1 MKILTAMG
9 NPELNMKMQEYE
21 EFEII
26 SKDIQYK
33 EGILEI
39 LEDKKEVDILILTNN
54 ILGELDFKELINKI
68 IKIKNN
74 LKIIVFLD
82 KEDEKIEQYLNSKNI
97 YKIYFLNKINFDL
110 FIKDFFKNSQK
121 NNFKIAQEIQEFK
134 GLIYENKK
142 IKENKKLNL
151 KNCKTKIISITGN
164 YNSGKTVFSYI
175 FSNHISNKNYRV
187 LIIDMNLEN
196 NDLDSILIRKVKK
209 NLKNNL
215 KILNFNFII
224 KKINNNLFC
233 SINMKNELNKL
244 NELEVYKIKEIFTK
258 VNLDYDIIL
267 IDTQSNIKNLFI
279 EKILKISDKIIFLSE
294 ENLFE
299 VQKMEDNLEII
310 SHDIKIKNDKIKVIL
325 NKTNEY
331 KILDYDTK
339 IIGRIPYNSLYTKL
353 INNNFEKNDL
363 EKLNSIYE
371 KIYSNLFMKGE

>member
-121 NNFKIAQEIQEFK
+121 NNLKIAQEIQEFK

-175 FSNHISNKNYRV
+175 FSNHISNKNYKV

-209 NLKNNL
+209 HLKNNL

-233 SINMKNELNKL
+233 SINIKNELNKL

>member
-97 YKIYFLNKINFDL
+97 YKIYFLNKINFEL

-164 YNSGKTVFSYI
+164 YNSGKTLFSYI
-175 FSNHISNKNYRV
+175 FSNHISNKNYKV

>member
-9 NPELNMKMQEYE
+9 NPELNIKMQEYE

-164 YNSGKTVFSYI
+164 YNSGKTLFSYI
-175 FSNHISNKNYRV
+175 FSNHISNKNYKV

>member
-164 YNSGKTVFSYI
+164 YNSGKTLFSYI
-175 FSNHISNKNYRV
+175 FSNHISNKNYKV

-339 IIGRIPYNSLYTKL
+339 IIVRIPYNSLYTKL

>member
-164 YNSGKTVFSYI
+164 YNSGKTLFSYI
-175 FSNHISNKNYRV
+175 FSNHISNKNYKV

-209 NLKNNL
+209 HLKNNL

>member
-121 NNFKIAQEIQEFK
+121 NNLKIAQEIQEFK

-175 FSNHISNKNYRV
+175 FSNHISNKNYKV

-209 NLKNNL
+209 HLKNNL

-233 SINMKNELNKL
+233 SINIKNELNKL

-299 VQKMEDNLEII
+299 VQKMEDILEII

>member
-68 IKIKNN
+68 KKIKNN

-164 YNSGKTVFSYI
+164 YNSGKTLFSYI
-175 FSNHISNKNYRV
+175 FSNHISNKNYKV

>member
-164 YNSGKTVFSYI
+164 YNSGKTLFSYI
-175 FSNHISNKNYRV
+175 FSNHISNKNYKV

-258 VNLDYDIIL
+258 VNLEYDIIL

>member
-196 NDLDSILIRKVKK
+196 NDLESILIRKVKK
-209 NLKNNL
+209 HLKNDL

-224 KKINNNLFC
+224 KKIKNNLFC

-299 VQKMEDNLEII
+299 VQKMEDILEII

>member
-54 ILGELDFKELINKI
+54 ILGELDFKELINQI

-164 YNSGKTVFSYI
+164 YNSGKTLFSYI
-175 FSNHISNKNYRV
+175 FSNHISNKNYKV

-209 NLKNNL
+209 HLKNNL

>member
-1 MKILTAMG
+1 
-9 NPELNMKMQEYE
+9 
-21 EFEII
+21 
-26 SKDIQYK
+26 
-33 EGILEI
+33 
-39 LEDKKEVDILILTNN
+39 
-54 ILGELDFKELINKI
+54 
-68 IKIKNN
+68 
-74 LKIIVFLD
+74 
-82 KEDEKIEQYLNSKNI
+82 
-97 YKIYFLNKINFDL
+97 
-110 FIKDFFKNSQK
+110 
-121 NNFKIAQEIQEFK
+121 
-134 GLIYENKK
+134 
-142 IKENKKLNL
+142 
-151 KNCKTKIISITGN
+151 
-164 YNSGKTVFSYI
+164 
-175 FSNHISNKNYRV
+175 
-187 LIIDMNLEN
+187 
-196 NDLDSILIRKVKK
+196 
-209 NLKNNL
+209 
-215 KILNFNFII
+215 
-224 KKINNNLFC
+224 
-233 SINMKNELNKL
+233 MKNELNKL

>member
-142 IKENKKLNL
+142 IKENKKINL

-164 YNSGKTVFSYI
+164 YNSGKTLFSYI
-175 FSNHISNKNYRV
+175 FSNHISNKNYKV

>member
-175 FSNHISNKNYRV
+175 FSNHISNKNYKV

-196 NDLDSILIRKVKK
+196 NDLDNILIRKLKK
-209 NLKNNL
+209 HLKNNL

-233 SINMKNELNKL
+233 SINIKNELNKL

>member
-164 YNSGKTVFSYI
+164 YNSGKTLFSYI
-175 FSNHISNKNYRV
+175 FSNHISNKNYKV

>member
-196 NDLDSILIRKVKK
+196 NDLESILIRKVKK
-209 NLKNNL
+209 HLKNDL

-299 VQKMEDNLEII
+299 VQKMEDILEII